1 MPQPKWMCSVSS
13 YFYNWTFWW
22 NVNGTWVCE
31 LFASIRLSGTPRK
44 WSPMVSGTQRHGQW
58 ALLWVGWWG
67 SGTHRGQITIREG
80 IVGVPRRKSTI
91 RKERVKPHV
100 LVLARGPEV
109 RGEKWFQAWHGSWYL
124 YSSLSSTLHGRECIT
139 LKELWH
145 HATLLCH
152 PSNRT

>member
-13 YFYNWTFWW
+13 YFYNWMFWW

-31 LFASIRLSGTPRK
+31 LFASIGLSGTPRK
-44 WSPMVSGTQRHGQW
+44 WSPMASGTQRHCCE
-58 ALLWVGWWG
+58 WG
-67 SGTHRGQITIREG
+67 DECRGPTG
-80 IVGVPRRKSTI
+80 PNHSKGGNCGVPRRKSTI

-100 LVLARGPEV
+100 WGLATGPEG

-124 YSSLSSTLHGRECIT
+124 YSSHSSTLHWREYVT

-145 HATLLCH
+145 QATLLCN
-152 PSNRT
+152 PSTRT